1 MLIEEQ
7 LREMFSAKSEGTPP
21 HPSAI
26 IATSLTAEGRERLI
40 AEIVIFVRL
49 REKEALKKV
58 AEGIYRGVLDSIDK
72 GTLEGE

>member
-7 LREMFSAKSEGTPP
+7 LREMIGGFADSTESSPGVYLM
-21 HPSAI
+21 
-26 IATSLTAEGRERLI
+26 SLTQEGKERLVVELVAFI
-40 AEIVIFVRL
+40 KV